1 MLNIEIK
8 KNDIIEKLSN
18 IQSIVDKKSIATIL
32 NNIFLYTD
40 NDDLY
45 LEATDLEIHYKTKIK
60 SIIKEHGEITI
71 NAKKFYELIREF
83 PCEDIFLQENEN
95 LWIRIT
101 DGNNLDFKIGGL
113 PTDDYPRF
121 KELEKNNSIRID
133 SNILG
138 EMIEKTIISVSL
150 DETKYNLIGLL
161 FEYEKKDEKN
171 IIRMVGSDSH
181 KLSFV
186 EKYLDELDKNKFYE
200 NMSFIIPKKGAQEI
214 KKITEKNNQVMFGVD
229 GKFCFVDTED
239 EILSIRLVD
248 AKFPNYKSIIPE
260 NRETIV
266 KFDKNSMINSLKRVS
281 IIMMDSNLKSILLSI
296 KNNNLEIET
305 IEKEFGEAR
314 EKIEAEYMGNDITI
328 GLNTKLLISLLSV
341 MKSQKIEMT
350 INGKKSPI
358 LISGNDDKG
367 FLGLVMPL
375 TNLEG

>member
-8 KNDIIEKLSN
+8 KNDIIEKLAN

-32 NNIFLYTD
+32 NNIFLYTNND
-40 NDDLY
+40 NLY
-45 LEATDLEIHYKTKIK
+45 LEVTDLEINYRTKIK

-71 NAKKFYELIREF
+71 NAKKIYELIREF

-113 PTDDYPRF
+113 PPDDYPRF
-121 KELEKNNSIRID
+121 KELKKNNSIRID
-133 SNILG
+133 SNILN

-171 IIRMVGSDSH
+171 IIRMVGSDGH
-181 KLSFV
+181 KLSLV
-186 EKYLDELDKNKFYE
+186 EKYLDELDKNDFYE
-200 NMSFIIPKKGAQEI
+200 NISFIIPKKGAQEI
-214 KKITEKNNQVMFGVD
+214 KKITEKNNKVMFGVD

-239 EILSIRLVD
+239 ETLSIRLVD
-248 AKFPNYKSIIPE
+248 SKFPNYKSIIPK

-281 IIMMDSNLKSILLSI
+281 IVMMDSSLKSVLLRI
-296 KNNNLEIET
+296 KNNNMEIET

-314 EKIEAEYMGNDITI
+314 EKIEVDYMGNDIII

-341 MKSQKIEMT
+341 MKSQEVEMT
-350 INGKKSPI
+350 INGKNSPI
-358 LISGNDDKG
+358 LLSGKDDKG